1 MPLTMWTIGLVST
14 ISQFVL
20 PPVQAGGYGFSYV
33 SLAMIHFA
41 PMIGTIAAELWGHWF
56 NDFIATR
63 YMKSHGGTHS
73 PENRLNGVYIPVIM
87 GVGGLVL
94 FGETLQHHLSWVG
107 LAFGWVSAGFLRRQ
121 NVLPPLLHDAGS
133 EE

>member
-1 MPLTMWTIGLVST
+1 MTRSAALFVMPLTMWTIGLVST

-41 PMIGTIAAELWGHWF
+41 PMIGTVAAELWGHWF

-73 PENRLNGVYIPVIM
+73 PENLHLARMGIP
-87 GVGGLVL
+87 
-94 FGETLQHHLSWVG
+94 
-107 LAFGWVSAGFLRRQ
+107 LR
-121 NVLPPLLHDAGS
+121 NVLRLELGLY
-133 EE
+133 